1 MANNNQYNQFN
12 NYPPT
17 KMRHIYN
24 NWAFS
29 LACFIIAA
37 TTLSSCDLS
46 TPPDP
51 EFPLYVTY
59 TISASEDTYT
69 GPDQLLLDIK
79 SWIDE
84 NQIVYDEKANY
95 TTGDAS
101 EFATTDAAAIKK
113 YEEEFV
119 PKFTAYLEQAKGK
132 LSSGTY
138 GSAATVNATF
148 QVYASRAQ
156 GEGRNLK
163 YDIITFVYPSSSAQ

>member
-59 TISASEDTYT
+59 TISASEGTYT

-84 NQIVYDEKANY
+84 NQIVYDEKAN
-95 TTGDAS
+95 
-101 EFATTDAAAIKK
+101 
-113 YEEEFV
+113 
-119 PKFTAYLEQAKGK
+119 
-132 LSSGTY
+132 
-138 GSAATVNATF
+138 
-148 QVYASRAQ
+148 
-156 GEGRNLK
+156 
-163 YDIITFVYPSSSAQ
+163 